1 MSETKQEKLT
11 NEKIKSVVEQIDL
24 GEGLTKEIQQEG
36 NVLSISIYRK
46 EDPIARTLVEVTEDK
61 ELGTYKFKYSSQNEY
76 ELEGGEKRIFTTGE
90 TFTEEKAVENVEAVL
105 NNISTFMK
113 QDTLELL
120 KFHKGTCLIYKEDK
134 IDELEMRRRFFPLQI
149 ILSVL
154 NNYVKTNLK
163 KMIFSLKNDNIEIFL
178 STDELPLRKVADV
191 GKDDDLTA
199 IFDGLLEEYV
209 NDDNIYDLAK
219 ILDNKIYGKLINEQN
234 PTVRLNNSEFSIR
247 YGRDHRNL
255 IISEVDTTIRV
266 PRSVKE
272 ELYQLTGETV
282 AERLECFHTLI
293 NRITNSSILIK
304 LWNLNS
310 VKNVGQKVQEYFNE
324 YRDKSSNGK
333 KVFLIDFFKSTNDS
347 KFEECAIKING
358 TLYLTFREREAS
370 PAGGS
375 VLLATLI
382 AADRVKSNPLA
393 YAPINSYE
401 QFEEFLDKLVNYF
414 DIRDEAFKDIE
425 ETDTGFAIFNSTEEE
440 MVDFDFT
447 TVAHG
452 VEVSYITKKSPVKF
466 STLLRWKPEG
476 KIGDEERFGEFAKR
490 FMTKEVQ
497 EQLEKVYSDTVS
509 FFTPFEEE
517 QRKSFEEQ
525 KVEVI
530 EKLTTNE

>member
-36 NVLSISIYRK
+36 NILSVSIYRK

-61 ELGTYKFKYSSQNEY
+61 ELGAYKFKYSSQNEY

-90 TFTEEKAVENVEAVL
+90 TFTEEKAVEDVEAVL

-113 QDTLELL
+113 QDTLNLL

-134 IDELEMRRRFFPLQI
+134 IDELEIRRRFFPLQI

-163 KMIFSLKNDNIEIFL
+163 KMIFSVKSKNIEIFL

-191 GKDDDLTA
+191 GKDDNLTA
-199 IFDGLLEEYV
+199 VFDGLIEEYV

-219 ILDNKIYGKLINEQN
+219 ILDNKIYGELINEQN
-234 PTVRLNNSEFSIR
+234 PLVRLNNSEFSIR
-247 YGRDHRNL
+247 YGRNHHNL
-255 IISEVDTTIRV
+255 IISEVDTTKEV

-272 ELYQLTGETV
+272 EQYRLTGDTV
-282 AERLECFHTLI
+282 VERLECFHTLI
-293 NRITNSSILIK
+293 RRITNSSILVK

-310 VKNVGQKVQEYFNE
+310 VKNVGQKVLEYFNR
-324 YRDKSSNGK
+324 YQDKSLNGK
-333 KVFLIDFFKSTNDS
+333 KVHFIDFFKSTSDS
-347 KFEECAIKING
+347 EFEECAIKING
-358 TLYLTFREREAS
+358 TFFLTFREREAS
-370 PAGGS
+370 PVGGS

-382 AADRVKSNPLA
+382 ATERTKSNLLA
-393 YAPINSYE
+393 YAPVNSYE

-414 DIRDEAFKDIE
+414 DIRDEAFKGIE
-425 ETDTGFAIFNSTEEE
+425 ESDTGFAIFSNNGEE

-447 TVAHG
+447 AVAHG
-452 VEVSYITKKSPVKF
+452 VEVSYITKKSPVKL

-476 KIGDEERFGEFAKR
+476 KIGDEEKFGEFAKR
-490 FMTKEVQ
+490 FMTEDVQ
-497 EQLEKVYSDTVS
+497 GQLEKVYSDTVS

-517 QRKSFEEQ
+517 PRNSFEER
-525 KVEVI
+525 KAEAI

>member
-11 NEKIKSVVEQIDL
+11 NEKIKSVVEEIDL

-61 ELGTYKFKYSSQNEY
+61 ELGAYKFKYSSQNEY

-90 TFTEEKAVENVEAVL
+90 TFTEEKAIENVEAVL
-105 NNISTFMK
+105 NNISAFMK

-163 KMIFSLKNDNIEIFL
+163 KMIFSLKSENIEIFL
-178 STDELPLRKVADV
+178 SNDELPLRKVADV

-199 IFDGLLEEYV
+199 IFDGLIEEYV
-209 NDDNIYDLAK
+209 DDDNIYDLAK
-219 ILDNKIYGKLINEQN
+219 ILDNKIYGELINEQN
-234 PTVRLNNSEFSIR
+234 PTVRLNNSEFSIHFENNH
-247 YGRDHRNL
+247 RDL
-255 IISEVDTTIRV
+255 VISEVDTTIRV

-333 KVFLIDFFKSTNDS
+333 KVFLIDFFKSTSDS

-452 VEVSYITKKSPVKF
+452 VEVSYITKKSPVKL
-466 STLLRWKPEG
+466 STLLRWRPEG

-490 FMTKEVQ
+490 FMTKDVQ

-525 KVEVI
+525 KAEAI

>member
-36 NVLSISIYRK
+36 NVLSVSIYRK

-61 ELGTYKFKYSSQNEY
+61 ELGAYKFKYSSQNEY

-90 TFTEEKAVENVEAVL
+90 TFTEEKAIENVEAVL

-113 QDTLELL
+113 KDTLDLL

-163 KMIFSLKNDNIEIFL
+163 KMIFSLKSDNIEIFL

-199 IFDGLLEEYV
+199 IFDGLIEEYV
-209 NDDNIYDLAK
+209 DDDNIYL
-219 ILDNKIYGKLINEQN
+219 
-234 PTVRLNNSEFSIR
+234 VRLNNSEFSIR
-247 YGRDHRNL
+247 YGRNHHNL
-255 IISEVDTTIRV
+255 IISEVDTTKEV

-272 ELYQLTGETV
+272 EQYRLSGDTV

-293 NRITNSSILIK
+293 NRITSSSILVK

-324 YRDKSSNGK
+324 YQDKSPNGK
-333 KVFLIDFFKSTNDS
+333 KVHFIDFFKSTSDS
-347 KFEECAIKING
+347 EFEECAIKING
-358 TLYLTFREREAS
+358 TFFLIFREREAS

-382 AADRVKSNPLA
+382 ATDRTKSNLLA
-393 YAPINSYE
+393 YAPVNSYE
-401 QFEEFLDKLVNYF
+401 HFEEFLNKLVNYF
-414 DIRDEAFKDIE
+414 DIRDEAFKGIE
-425 ETDTGFAIFNSTEEE
+425 ETDTGFAIFSSNGEE

-447 TVAHG
+447 AVAHG
-452 VEVSYITKKSPVKF
+452 VEVSYITKKSPVKL

-476 KIGDEERFGEFAKR
+476 KISDEEKFGEFAKR
-490 FMTKEVQ
+490 FMTEDVQ
-497 EQLEKVYSDTVS
+497 GQLEKVYSDTVS
-509 FFTPFEEE
+509 FFTPFDEE

-525 KVEVI
+525 KAEAI